1 MSISSYKRSVCGGKQ
16 SDWCTIGNLLWSPLV
31 SLQRSWWSAICSCV
45 GFQQKPS
52 TSSKRPLNKPHF
64 AKKLASTCFIHI
76 LVHLKLL
83 NWVIWAWHLLG
94 AARQLP
100 LSSKLSSLSPFALLG
115 LLSSWSRAIVSHA
128 GFAQKKEVGGGQKE
142 ACTVEVNSSIKA
154 PQDAVKHIF

>member
-1 MSISSYKRSVCGGKQ
+1 MSVSSYKRSVCGGKQ

-31 SLQRSWWSAICSCV
+31 SLQRSWWSAICSCA

-100 LSSKLSSLSPFALLG
+100 LSSKLSSLSPFALLVSFPHEAEPLFHRLG
-115 LLSSWSRAIVSHA
+115 LPRRRKWEED
-128 GFAQKKEVGGGQKE
+128 KKKP
-142 ACTVEVNSSIKA
+142 ALWK
-154 PQDAVKHIF
+154 